1 MNLKWMID
9 GNIHAGG
16 FCTTQG
22 LIKQLADVGT
32 ALSAGNVAIHTFSTI
47 IFWRR
52 PDTNLFRAALIV
64 AGIWIVII
72 LNVAIN
78 IGIDGASHF
87 YGPTGSWCWITKD
100 FPVQRTAADFLW
112 MWISAFSS
120 VLAYVAVFLVLGD
133 FVKVEGWRVRWTP
146 RQQSPSILPSHTLAY
161 KMLAYPIIYI
171 ITVLPLAAAR
181 YNDFAKGD
189 TPFFVIIL
197 ADGFYLSSGFL
208 NVLLYRYTRPY
219 LLPHRMDSVDDQSI
233 VLHAE
238 IANSQNNHLTGSGF
252 VGSVM
257 DIKPAD
263 SVYEAS
269 EITNHQNGTYR
280 TYALSA
286 SPVRDEIHI
295 RDESTGASATNIDD
309 DI

>member
-1 MNLKWMID
+1 MNLKWTID
-9 GNIHAGG
+9 GNVHPGG

-32 ALSAGNVAIHTFSTI
+32 ALSAGNVVIYTFSNL
-47 IFWRR
+47 IFRLK

-64 AGIWIVII
+64 AGIWIAII

-78 IGIDGASHF
+78 IGINGASHF
-87 YGPTGSWCWITKD
+87 YGPTGAWCWITKE

-120 VLAYVAVFLVLGD
+120 VLAYVAVFLVLSG

-146 RQQSPSILPSHTLAY
+146 RQESPSTLQSHTLAY
-161 KMLAYPIIYI
+161 KMLAYPVIYI

-189 TPFFVIIL
+189 TPFSVVIL

-219 LLPHRMDSVDDQSI
+219 LLPHRFNNQSI
-233 VLHAE
+233 VLDAA
-238 IANSQNNHLTGSGF
+238 IINSQNHPTCSGF

-263 SVYEAS
+263 PAYEAS
-269 EITNHQNGTYR
+269 EIIHHRHGTYG
-280 TYALSA
+280 THELTA

-295 RDESTGASATNIDD
+295 RDESTRASVTNVDD